1 MTTRHVPITPATCY
15 VDGSVGAG
23 FSVEWWAA
31 CDWSKAYLDRG
42 PSPAGDA
49 GPCLHVPRE
58 DCVHRIYP
66 RVRRGTVT
74 GFVRGDHSAWISWTV
89 ER

>member
-1 MTTRHVPITPATCY
+1 MTTPTL
-15 VDGSVGAG
+15 AG
-23 FSVEWWAA
+23 N
-31 CDWSKAYLDRG
+31 
-42 PSPAGDA
+42 A
-49 GPCLHVPRE
+49 GPYLHVPRE

-74 GFVRGDHSAWISWTV
+74 GFVRGDHSAWISWVV